1 MKPRDHARE
10 DVDGEGQPRPAWQRR
25 ACQFVDNDDIDFRM
39 IDLHDLERTAN
50 CIFPRDCRGRLD
62 DIAFAASL
70 APNPDVDCFH
80 TSVDGPAV
88 RQGNALLSASGVYA
102 VDKMGQRWSCGF
114 EINIADCLLD
124 DLLRGFGQYP
134 GP

>member
-1 MKPRDHARE
+1 MAR
-10 DVDGEGQPRPAWQRR
+10 VSQARPGK
-25 ACQFVDNDDIDFRM
+25 FVDNDDVDFCM
-39 IDLHDLERTAN
+39 IDLHDLKRTAN
-50 CIFPRDCRGRLD
+50 CIFPRDCCGRLD
-62 DIAFAASL
+62 DIAFAAPL

-80 TSVDGPAV
+80 TSADCSAV
-88 RQGNALLSASGVYA
+88 RRSNALLSASGVYA

-114 EINIADCLLD
+114 EINIVDCLLD